1 MGRRRPQRRAS
12 PPGSKRN
19 DVTTGKPEPEPKK
32 NKTSILIV
40 DDHPILRHGLAM
52 LINQEPDLT
61 VCGEAEEAYKAVE
74 AIAALKPELII
85 VDISL
90 QTIDGIELIKR
101 IKAKDESL
109 SILVLSMHDEALYA
123 ERALRAGAR
132 GYIMKQEANQQVVAA
147 IRQVL
152 SGEIYVSDKM
162 KTKLLRKMVD
172 PRPAVGGTLIE
183 GLSDR
188 ELEVFRLIGRG
199 YRTRQI
205 AEMLHVSVKT
215 VDSYRENIKQKLKLR
230 DATELLQQAIQWGR
244 SEPSD

>member
-1 MGRRRPQRRAS
+1 M
-12 PPGSKRN
+12 
-19 DVTTGKPEPEPKK
+19 
-32 NKTSILIV
+32 
-40 DDHPILRHGLAM
+40 RHGLAL
-52 LINQEPDLT
+52 LINQEDDLS
-61 VCGEAEEAYKAVE
+61 VCGEAEDAYKAIE
-74 AIAALKPELII
+74 AIANLKPDMVI

-90 QTIDGIELIKR
+90 QTTDGIELIKR

-109 SILVLSMHDEALYA
+109 SILVLSMHDEALYT
-123 ERALRAGAR
+123 ERALRAGAS
-132 GYIMKQEANQQVVAA
+132 GYIMKQQANEQVVAA

-152 SGEIYVSDKM
+152 SGEIYVSDSM
-162 KTKLLRKMVD
+162 KAKLLRKMVD

-183 GLSDR
+183 SLSDR

-244 SEPSD
+244 SEQVD

>member
-1 MGRRRPQRRAS
+1 MARRRVQRRAR
-12 PPGSKRN
+12 PPGSKRK
-19 DVTTGKPEPEPKK
+19 DVPTGKLEPEPERKK
-32 NKTSILIV
+32 TRILIV
-40 DDHPILRHGLAM
+40 DDHPILRHGLSL
-52 LINQEPDLT
+52 LINQEPDLS
-61 VCGEAEEAYKAVE
+61 VCGEAEDAYKALE
-74 AIAALKPELII
+74 AVATLKPELII

-90 QTIDGIELIKR
+90 QSTDGIELIKR
-101 IKAKDESL
+101 IRAKDESI

-123 ERALRAGAR
+123 ERALRAGAK

-152 SGEIYVSDKM
+152 SGEIYVTDKM
-162 KTKLLRKMVD
+162 KTKLLQKMVD
-172 PRPAVGGTLIE
+172 PRPAVGGMLIE

-230 DATELLQQAIQWGR
+230 DATELLQQAIEWGR
-244 SEPSD
+244 SEQSG